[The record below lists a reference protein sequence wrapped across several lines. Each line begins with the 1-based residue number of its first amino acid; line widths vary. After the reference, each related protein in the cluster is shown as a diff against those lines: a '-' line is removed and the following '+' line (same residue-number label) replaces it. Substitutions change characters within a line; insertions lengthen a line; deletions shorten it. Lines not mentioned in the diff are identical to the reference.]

1 MVARY
6 LFFAHIFMLAV
17 FFLGC
22 AGVAKSEQPQA
33 VFDRANQQLQSAN
46 YSKALSLYRQLEA
59 KNTVS
64 GALFLNMGIAYQR
77 VDSLGK
83 AKYYLLKA
91 SRFEETES
99 QAKEGLQFVESQFS
113 RQSAVLP
120 KFPWDVA
127 VDWLRHNIGASN
139 ILLIG
144 IILLNIGVI
153 LYVVRWF
160 VEWYPG
166 LLRIFGLSTVVVSL
180 LFISCSFY
188 ADYVGNRYSKAVM
201 VTEQA
206 PVLENPQE
214 DASLISQSFEGYT
227 FTVDHHRSQRADQ
240 WSYVRM
246 SNGLYGWIRSSDIRV
261 L

>member
-1 MVARY
+1 MVARSQ
-6 LFFAHIFMLAV
+6 FFANIFLYAV

-22 AGVAKSEQPQA
+22 AAIAEGQQPQA
-33 VFDRANQQLQSAN
+33 TFDRANQQLQSAN

-59 KNTVS
+59 NNTVS
-64 GALFLNMGIAYQR
+64 GALFLNLGIAYQR

-91 SRFEETES
+91 SRFEETEA
-99 QAKEGLQFVESQFS
+99 QATEALQFVESQFS

-127 VDWLRHNIGASN
+127 VDWLRHNVGASN
-139 ILLIG
+139 ILLMG
-144 IILLNIGVI
+144 IILLNISII

-160 VEWYPG
+160 VKRYPG
-166 LLRIFGLSTVVVSL
+166 LLRIFGLSTVIVSL

-206 PVLENPQE
+206 PVLENPQQ
-214 DASLISQSFEGYT
+214 DASQVSQSFEGYT
-227 FTVDHHRSQRADQ
+227 FTVDHHRSETANQ

>member
-1 MVARY
+1 MVARSR
-6 LFFAHIFMLAV
+6 FFSNIFLSAV

-22 AGVAKSEQPQA
+22 VSVAKSQQPQA

-46 YSKALSLYRQLEA
+46 YSKALSLYKQLEDD
-59 KNTVS
+59 NTVS
-64 GALFLNMGIAYQR
+64 GALFLNMGVAYER

-99 QAKEGLQFVESQFS
+99 EAKEGLQFVESRFS

-120 KFPWDVA
+120 KFPWNVA

-144 IILLNIGVI
+144 ILLLNIGVI

-180 LFISCSFY
+180 LLISCSFY
-188 ADYVGNRYSKAVM
+188 TDYVDNRYSKAVM

-206 PVLENPQE
+206 PVLENPQQ

-227 FTVDHHRSQRADQ
+227 FTVDHHRSRKVNQ

-246 SNGLYGWIRSSDIRV
+246 SNGLYGWIQSSDIRT